1 MPIDMRTRF
10 KNSWNAF
17 FNRSEKEEVRWI
29 QGEVSYGRKPDRNR
43 LRYVNQ
49 KSIIAPIYNR
59 IATDVA
65 SLTINH
71 VKLDENKR
79 FKGIVYS
86 DFNECLTLSANLDQ
100 TGRAFIQ
107 DVVISMLDEGCVA
120 IVPVDTDRNIFTG
133 SFDILSL
140 RVGKIVDWYPS
151 AVKVDLYNERTGRR
165 EQIIVPKVST
175 AIVENPFYEVMNEQN
190 STLSRLKRKLALIDI
205 VDEKNSSAKLDLIVQ
220 LPYVVKGQM
229 KEKQAEKSI
238 RELED
243 QLANSKY
250 GIGYIDATQR
260 VTQLNRPLES
270 NLLKHV
276 EYLTN
281 MLYGQLGI
289 SEAIMN
295 GTADE
300 REMLNY
306 NNRTIEP
313 IISAIVNEMT
323 RKFLTKT
330 ARTQG
335 QSIMFFRDPF
345 KLVPVENVA
354 EIADK
359 FTRNEIMTSNEF
371 RQVIGMKPSDDP
383 KADELRNANIS
394 EPTEEAVGDMLAEEV
409 PTDEGLEEEN
419 LEEAPVDESSEES
432 PVQSGGIALDT
443 PIAELMR

>member
-59 IATDVA
+59 IATDLA

-120 IVPVDTDRNIFTG
+120 IVPVDTDRDIFSG

-238 RELED
+238 R
-243 QLANSKY
+243 
-250 GIGYIDATQR
+250 
-260 VTQLNRPLES
+260 
-270 NLLKHV
+270 
-276 EYLTN
+276 
-281 MLYGQLGI
+281 
-289 SEAIMN
+289 
-295 GTADE
+295 
-300 REMLNY
+300 
-306 NNRTIEP
+306 
-313 IISAIVNEMT
+313 
-323 RKFLTKT
+323 
-330 ARTQG
+330 
-335 QSIMFFRDPF
+335 
-345 KLVPVENVA
+345 
-354 EIADK
+354 
-359 FTRNEIMTSNEF
+359 
-371 RQVIGMKPSDDP
+371 
-383 KADELRNANIS
+383 
-394 EPTEEAVGDMLAEEV
+394 
-409 PTDEGLEEEN
+409 
-419 LEEAPVDESSEES
+419 
-432 PVQSGGIALDT
+432 
-443 PIAELMR
+443 

>member
-17 FNRSEKEEVRWI
+17 LNRDEKEEVRWI
-29 QGEVSYGRKPDRNR
+29 QGEISYGRKPDRNR

-71 VKLDENKR
+71 VKLDDNKR
-79 FKGIVYS
+79 FKEIIYS
-86 DFNECLTLSANLDQ
+86 DLNECLTLSANLDQ
-100 TGRAFIQ
+100 TGRSFIQ
-107 DVVISMLDEGCVA
+107 DAVISLLDEGCVA
-120 IVPVDTDRNIFTG
+120 IVPVDTDRDIFTG
-133 SFDILSL
+133 SFDILSM

-151 AVKVDLYNERTGRR
+151 SVKVDLYNERTGRR

-175 AIVENPFYEVMNEQN
+175 AIIENPFYEVMNEQN

-220 LPYVVKGQM
+220 LPYVVKGPM
-229 KEKQAEKSI
+229 KEKQAERSI

-250 GIGYIDATQR
+250 GVGYIDATQR

-306 NNRTIEP
+306 NNRTVEP
-313 IISAIVNEMT
+313 IVSAIVDEMK

-394 EPTEEAVGDMLAEEV
+394 EPTEALPETEV
-409 PTDEGLEEEN
+409 PIEEPLEEEN
-419 LEEAPVDESSEES
+419 LEQDPVDEASEES
-432 PVQSGGIALDT
+432 PVQSGGISLDT
-443 PIAELMR
+443 PISELMR

>member
-1 MPIDMRTRF
+1 
-10 KNSWNAF
+10 
-17 FNRSEKEEVRWI
+17 
-29 QGEVSYGRKPDRNR
+29 
-43 LRYVNQ
+43 
-49 KSIIAPIYNR
+49 
-59 IATDVA
+59 
-65 SLTINH
+65 
-71 VKLDENKR
+71 
-79 FKGIVYS
+79 
-86 DFNECLTLSANLDQ
+86 
-100 TGRAFIQ
+100 
-107 DVVISMLDEGCVA
+107 MLDEGCVA
-120 IVPVDTDRNIFTG
+120 IVPVDTDRDIFTG
-133 SFDILSL
+133 SFNILSL

-394 EPTEEAVGDMLAEEV
+394 EPTEEAVGDMLAEV
-409 PTDEGLEEEN
+409 FPSYEGLEEEN

-443 PIAELMR
+443 PIAELIR